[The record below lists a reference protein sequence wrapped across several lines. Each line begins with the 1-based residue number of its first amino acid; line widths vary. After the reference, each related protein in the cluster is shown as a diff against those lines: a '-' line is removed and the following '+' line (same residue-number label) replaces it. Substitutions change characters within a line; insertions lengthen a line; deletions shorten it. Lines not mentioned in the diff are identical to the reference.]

1 MAGFHRL
8 SQFRF
13 GPTVK
18 QSCMR
23 TGPGGSGVAVVS
35 WSLICSLNAP
45 RPGSMRWCGLCSSS
59 HTPGG

>member
-35 WSLICSLNAP
+35 WSLICSLNASAWLDALV
-45 RPGSMRWCGLCSSS
+45 R
-59 HTPGG
+59 TV